1 MKLKSMKIQS
11 SKTSIFKVDVLILV
25 PTVFLCIIGL
35 ITLLSTTVSSSGSF
49 GDLSIVY
56 KQLVAMGVG
65 FIGFG
70 ILSMI
75 DLSILKY
82 WQVIL
87 PIYVATVAL
96 LVILLLFGP
105 VINNVQRWLIIGG
118 FQLQPS
124 EIAKVTVVLTTA
136 AVLSYKDRY
145 NEWILFGI
153 SLLLTIPIVIL
164 IYMQPNGSMSLLTLV
179 IWFLVAFTGL
189 NNQLRNSVSLSI
201 IGLLIAAFL
210 TVSVT
215 GNWLYILL
223 AVAGLVIA
231 IFAFYYKGNWKT
243 YVVVSVLIGIVI
255 GGLSTIMYKGVL
267 KDYQKDRIEAFFNP
281 EESSEDLLFNVNQA
295 KIAIG
300 SGQIMGK
307 GFGNG
312 TQSKRD
318 FLPEHETD
326 FIFASFAEEFGLV
339 GTLFLLTMYGV
350 IISRS
355 LLASVDNK
363 ENAFFSMLLIGL
375 TVKLILEIF
384 INIGTNT
391 GAIPATG
398 IPLPLISS
406 GGSITIMTLFSFGI
420 IQSIINRS
428 NSSKNV
434 AKIIDNYDF
443 IN

>member
-1 MKLKSMKIQS
+1 MKIQS

-201 IGLLIAAFL
+201 IGLLVAAFL
-210 TVSVT
+210 TISIT

-243 YVVVSVLIGIVI
+243 YIVVSVLIGIVV
-255 GGLSTIMYKGVL
+255 GGLSTVMYKGVL

-434 AKIIDNYDF
+434 SKIIDNYDF